1 MATAQDELREAL
13 AKRTNTQAE
22 DWFLV
27 YRARHGM
34 LVVLRELCRSRG
46 AGSVITQLLTCCTAV
61 DPIIAAGLK
70 PVYGDVSPNTL
81 ALDAATLPQTSAT
94 HAIVCQHTSGYI
106 DAASTSALRD
116 AAHAQGALLL
126 EDCAH
131 CVGRLATDDKGLPLA
146 DVSFHS
152 FGVEK
157 MLPTYFGGAVWV
169 NPKLEDTALRDA
181 IVSALGSLPAPTG
194 RLARAMRHYRT
205 QIRVLNHL
213 PAPLAHAL
221 RALLVASGSFEPAIS
236 SEEMAGKVAHDPMAM
251 GEWACAQVLN
261 HFRSMG
267 QTDEKRV
274 AALASYARELEVEGI
289 TGVRVPA
296 SMLSCAQPLLRLPVN
311 LPTDEAADAAIA
323 AIGALGLYAVPWY
336 RPLLYPGVTDEG
348 AYGFD
353 GSLAMLPNTAA
364 LTRGALALPCDLS
377 AEQVHDVAQ
386 ALAKIAAAS

>member
-13 AKRTNTQAE
+13 AERTNTQAE

-34 LVVLRELCRSRG
+34 LVVLRELCRLHG

-61 DPIIAAGLK
+61 DPIIAAGLM
-70 PVYGDVSPNTL
+70 PVYGDVSSDTL

-94 HAIVCQHTSGYI
+94 RAIVCQHTFGYI
-106 DAASTSALRD
+106 DATSTATLRD

-131 CVGRLATDDKGLPLA
+131 CVGRLATDDEGFPLA

-169 NPKLEDTALRDA
+169 NPKLADQDMRDA
-181 IVSALGSLPAPTG
+181 IVAALGSLPAPAG

-213 PAPLAHAL
+213 PAPIAHAL
-221 RALLVASGSFEPAIS
+221 RGLLVASGSFEPAIS
-236 SEEMAGKVAHDPMAM
+236 SDEMAGKVAHDPMDM
-251 GEWACAQVLN
+251 GEWACAQVLD
-261 HFRSMG
+261 HFRSMA
-267 QTDEKRV
+267 QTDKKRI
-274 AALASYARELEVEGI
+274 AALASYARELGDI
-289 TGVRVPA
+289 AGLRVPD
-296 SMLSCAQPLLRLPVN
+296 SMLLCAQPLLRLPVN
-311 LPTDEAADAAIA
+311 LSTDEAADAAIA

-336 RPLLYPGVTDEG
+336 RPLLYPGVTNEG
-348 AYGFD
+348 SYGFD
-353 GSLAMLPNTAA
+353 GSLTTLPNTAA
-364 LTRGALALPCDLS
+364 GTRGALALPCDLT

-386 ALAKIAAAS
+386 ALKKIATSS